1 MSHMSHL
8 DILFKREIEP
18 LRKRAREVIKSVDK
32 TKREVEQQAEK
43 LDDIYYEAVKELF
56 A

>member
-1 MSHMSHL
+1 MSHFSHL

-18 LRKRAREVIKSVDK
+18 LRKRAQEIV
-32 TKREVEQQAEK
+32 KREATAKKKIEQQARK
-43 LDDIYYEAVKELF
+43 LDDIYYEALKELF